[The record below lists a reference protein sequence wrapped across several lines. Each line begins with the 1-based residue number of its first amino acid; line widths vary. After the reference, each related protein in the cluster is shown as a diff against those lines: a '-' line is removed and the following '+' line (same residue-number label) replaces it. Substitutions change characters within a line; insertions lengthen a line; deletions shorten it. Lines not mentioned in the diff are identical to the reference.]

1 MSQDEARKESC
12 GARLQVEHFRAT
24 CQTKLTSQKRCGCA
38 VDICVIC
45 SAVALCCGAETPLAG
60 GNATGRMQRSGAA
73 VRGQFS
79 ANITLMIIIEMPV

>member
-1 MSQDEARKESC
+1 VGHICKLC
-12 GARLQVEHFRAT
+12 TLRAA
-24 CQTKLTSQKRCGCA
+24 CQTKLSVVGSAFTSQKRCGCA

-45 SAVALCCGAETPLAG
+45 SAVALCCAAETPLAG

-79 ANITLMIIIEMPV
+79 ANIALMIIIEIPV